1 MSKRNIQSHLIFF
14 MYKIASLLFLILIS
28 SMSVNSVFAQE
39 ISGQKISITTD
50 NTAYEEG
57 DIITVTGSIEKI
69 IPGTPIILQIFIERT
84 QVDVAQIDVSSQG
97 DFSTTFVASGPLWS
111 NDGDVSIRASYGTM
125 FTETNFTF
133 YSQVK
138 EDTFLLNQ
146 EVEIPNEGTFDVPY
160 TMKGGTVQSILL
172 NQENLGLDININTTS
187 DGSITL
193 ELNRNYIDSIKPDG
207 TNEDFIIM
215 VYNLQVNEPV
225 QTEFLDLES
234 TDESRVIQIPIKS
247 GDNLIQIIGTF
258 VIPEFGTITQFV
270 LIIAILSIIIIT
282 AKTKFRL
289 NNF

>member
-1 MSKRNIQSHLIFF
+1 

-57 DIITVTGSIEKI
+57 DVITVTGSIEKI
-69 IPGTPIILQIFIERT
+69 IPGTPIILQLFIERT

-133 YSQVK
+133 FSQVK

-207 TNEDFIIM
+207 TNEDFIII

-282 AKTKFRL
+282 TKTKFRL

>member
-1 MSKRNIQSHLIFF
+1 

>member
-1 MSKRNIQSHLIFF
+1 
-14 MYKIASLLFLILIS
+14 MYKIVSLLFLILIS
-28 SMSVNSVFAQE
+28 SMSVNSIFAQE
-39 ISGQKISITTD
+39 ISGQKISISTD
-50 NTAYEEG
+50 NIAYEEG

-69 IPGTPIILQIFIERT
+69 IPGTPMILQIFIERT
-84 QVDVAQIDVSSQG
+84 QVDIAQLDVSSQG

-111 NDGDVSIRASYGTM
+111 NDGEVSIRASYGTM

-133 YSQVK
+133 FSQVK

-207 TNEDFIIM
+207 TNEDFIII

-225 QTEFLDLES
+225 QTEFLELES

-258 VIPEFGTITQFV
+258 VIPEFGTIAQFV

>member
-1 MSKRNIQSHLIFF
+1 

-57 DIITVTGSIEKI
+57 DVITVTGSIEKI
-69 IPGTPIILQIFIERT
+69 IPGTPIILQLFIERT
-84 QVDVAQIDVSSQG
+84 QVDVAQIDVSNQG

-282 AKTKFRL
+282 TKTKFRL

>member
-1 MSKRNIQSHLIFF
+1 

-133 YSQVK
+133 FSQVK

>member
-1 MSKRNIQSHLIFF
+1 

-207 TNEDFIIM
+207 TNEDFIII

-258 VIPEFGTITQFV
+258 VIPEFGTIAQFV
-270 LIIAILSIIIIT
+270 LIIAIFSIIAIT

>member
-1 MSKRNIQSHLIFF
+1 
-14 MYKIASLLFLILIS
+14 MYKIVSLLFLILIS
-28 SMSVNSVFAQE
+28 SMSVNFIFAQE
-39 ISGQKISITTD
+39 ISGQKISISTD
-50 NTAYEEG
+50 NIAYEEG

-69 IPGTPIILQIFIERT
+69 IPGTPMILQIFIERT
-84 QVDVAQIDVSSQG
+84 QVDIAQLDVSSQG

-111 NDGDVSIRASYGTM
+111 NDGEVSIRASYGTM

-133 YSQVK
+133 FSKVT
-138 EDTFLLNQ
+138 EDTFLLNK

-187 DGSITL
+187 DGSITI
-193 ELNRNYIDSIKPDG
+193 ELDRNYIDSIKPDG
-207 TNEDFIIM
+207 TNEDFIII
-215 VYNLQVNEPV
+215 VYNSQVDEPV
-225 QTEFLDLES
+225 QTEFLELES

-247 GDNLIQIIGTF
+247 EDNLIQIIGTF
-258 VIPEFGTITQFV
+258 VIPEFGTIAQFV
-270 LIIAILSIIIIT
+270 LIIAVFSIIAIT

>member
-1 MSKRNIQSHLIFF
+1 

-57 DIITVTGSIEKI
+57 DVITVTGSIEKI
-69 IPGTPIILQIFIERT
+69 IPGTPIILQLFIERT
-84 QVDVAQIDVSSQG
+84 QVDVAQIDVSNQG

-125 FTETNFTF
+125 FAETNFTF
-133 YSQVK
+133 FSQVK

-207 TNEDFIIM
+207 TNEDFIII
-215 VYNLQVNEPV
+215 VYNLQAVSYTHLTLPTNREV
-225 QTEFLDLES
+225 
-234 TDESRVIQIPIKS
+234 
-247 GDNLIQIIGTF
+247 
-258 VIPEFGTITQFV
+258 
-270 LIIAILSIIIIT
+270 
-282 AKTKFRL
+282 
-289 NNF
+289 

>member
-1 MSKRNIQSHLIFF
+1 
-14 MYKIASLLFLILIS
+14 MYKIVSLLFLILIS
-28 SMSVNSVFAQE
+28 SMSVNSIFAQE
-39 ISGQKISITTD
+39 ISGQKISISTD
-50 NTAYEEG
+50 NIAYEEG

-69 IPGTPIILQIFIERT
+69 IPGTPMILQIFIERT
-84 QVDVAQIDVSSQG
+84 QVDIAQLDVSSQG

-111 NDGDVSIRASYGTM
+111 NDGEVSIRASYGTM

-133 YSQVK
+133 FSKVA
-138 EDTFLLNQ
+138 EDTFLLNK

-187 DGSITL
+187 DGSITI
-193 ELNRNYIDSIKPDG
+193 ELDRNYIDSIKPDG
-207 TNEDFIIM
+207 TNEDFIII
-215 VYNLQVNEPV
+215 VYNSQVDEPV
-225 QTEFLDLES
+225 QTEFLELES

-247 GDNLIQIIGTF
+247 EDNLIQIIGTF
-258 VIPEFGTITQFV
+258 VIPEFGTIAQFV
-270 LIIAILSIIIIT
+270 LIIAVFSIIAIT

>member
-1 MSKRNIQSHLIFF
+1 
-14 MYKIASLLFLILIS
+14 
-28 SMSVNSVFAQE
+28 MSVNSIFAQE

-69 IPGTPIILQIFIERT
+69 IPGTPIILQIFIDRT
-84 QVDVAQIDVSSQG
+84 QVDVAQLDVSSQG

-133 YSQVK
+133 FSQVK

-172 NQENLGLDININTTS
+172 NQANLGLDININTTS

-225 QTEFLDLES
+225 QTEFLELES

-258 VIPEFGTITQFV
+258 VIPEFGTIAQFV

-289 NNF
+289 NHF

>member
-1 MSKRNIQSHLIFF
+1 

-125 FTETNFTF
+125 FAETNFTF
-133 YSQVK
+133 FSQVK

-207 TNEDFIIM
+207 TNEDFIII

>member
-1 MSKRNIQSHLIFF
+1 
-14 MYKIASLLFLILIS
+14 MYKIVSLLFLILIS
-28 SMSVNSVFAQE
+28 SMSINSIFAQE
-39 ISGQKISITTD
+39 ISGQKISLTTD

-57 DIITVTGSIEKI
+57 DIITVTGNIDKI
-69 IPGTPIILQIFIERT
+69 LPGTPIILQIFIDRT

-125 FTETNFTF
+125 YTETNFTF
-133 YSQVK
+133 FSQVA

-146 EVEIPNEGTFDVPY
+146 EVEIPNEGTFDIPY
-160 TMKGGTVQSILL
+160 TMKGGTVQTILL

-193 ELNRNYIDSIKPDG
+193 ELARNYIDSTKPDG
-207 TNEDFIIM
+207 SNEDFIIII
-215 VYNLQVNEPV
+215 YNSQVDEPV
-225 QTEFLDLES
+225 QTEFLELES

-270 LIIAILSIIIIT
+270 LIIAIFSIIAIT

>member
-1 MSKRNIQSHLIFF
+1 

-125 FTETNFTF
+125 FTETNFIF
-133 YSQVK
+133 FSQVK

-270 LIIAILSIIIIT
+270 LIIAILSIIIIST
-282 AKTKFRL
+282 KTKFRL

>member
-1 MSKRNIQSHLIFF
+1 

-69 IPGTPIILQIFIERT
+69 IPGTPIILQIFIDRT

-207 TNEDFIIM
+207 TNEDFIII

-270 LIIAILSIIIIT
+270 LIIAILSIIIIST
-282 AKTKFRL
+282 KTKFRL

>member
-1 MSKRNIQSHLIFF
+1 

-39 ISGQKISITTD
+39 ISGKKISITTD

-125 FTETNFTF
+125 FTETNFIF
-133 YSQVK
+133 FSHVK

-270 LIIAILSIIIIT
+270 LIIAILSIIIIST
-282 AKTKFRL
+282 KTKFRL

>member
-1 MSKRNIQSHLIFF
+1 
-14 MYKIASLLFLILIS
+14 MYKIVSLLFLILIS
-28 SMSVNSVFAQE
+28 SMSINSIFAQE
-39 ISGQKISITTD
+39 ISGQKISLTTD

-57 DIITVTGSIEKI
+57 DIITVTGNIDKI
-69 IPGTPIILQIFIERT
+69 LPGTPIILQIFIDRT

-125 FTETNFTF
+125 YTETNFTF
-133 YSQVK
+133 FSQVA

-146 EVEIPNEGTFDVPY
+146 EVEIPNEGTFDIPY
-160 TMKGGTVQSILL
+160 TMKGGTVQTILL

-193 ELNRNYIDSIKPDG
+193 ELARNYIDSTKPDG
-207 TNEDFIIM
+207 SNEDFIIII
-215 VYNLQVNEPV
+215 YNSQVDEPV
-225 QTEFLDLES
+225 QTEFLELES

>member
-1 MSKRNIQSHLIFF
+1 
-14 MYKIASLLFLILIS
+14 
-28 SMSVNSVFAQE
+28 MSVNSVFAQE
-39 ISGQKISITTD
+39 ISGQKISLTTD

-57 DIITVTGSIEKI
+57 DIITVTGNIDKI
-69 IPGTPIILQIFIERT
+69 LPGTPIILQIFIDRT

-125 FTETNFTF
+125 YTETNFTF
-133 YSQVK
+133 FSQVA

-146 EVEIPNEGTFDVPY
+146 EVEIPNEGTFDIPY
-160 TMKGGTVQSILL
+160 TMKGGTVQTILL

-193 ELNRNYIDSIKPDG
+193 ELARNYIDSTKPDG
-207 TNEDFIIM
+207 SNEDFIIII
-215 VYNLQVNEPV
+215 YNSQVDEPV
-225 QTEFLDLES
+225 QTEFLELES

-270 LIIAILSIIIIT
+270 LIIAIFSIIAIT

>member
-1 MSKRNIQSHLIFF
+1 

-39 ISGQKISITTD
+39 ISGQKITITTD

-57 DIITVTGSIEKI
+57 DIITVSGSIEKI
-69 IPGTPIILQIFIERT
+69 IPGTPIILQIFIDRT

-133 YSQVK
+133 FSQVK

-146 EVEIPNEGTFDVPY
+146 EVEVPNEGTFDVPY

-225 QTEFLDLES
+225 QTEVLDLES
-234 TDESRVIQIPIKS
+234 TAESRVIQIPIKS

>member
-1 MSKRNIQSHLIFF
+1 

-69 IPGTPIILQIFIERT
+69 IPGTPMILQLFIERT
-84 QVDVAQIDVSSQG
+84 QVDIAQIDVSSQG

-111 NDGDVSIRASYGTM
+111 NDGEVSIRASYGTM

-270 LIIAILSIIIIT
+270 LIIAILSIIIIST
-282 AKTKFRL
+282 KTKFRL

>member
-1 MSKRNIQSHLIFF
+1 

-187 DGSITL
+187 DGSITV
-193 ELNRNYIDSIKPDG
+193 ELDRNYIDSIKPDG
-207 TNEDFIIM
+207 TNEDFIII

>member
-1 MSKRNIQSHLIFF
+1 
-14 MYKIASLLFLILIS
+14 MYKIVSLLFLILIS
-28 SMSVNSVFAQE
+28 SVSINSIFAQE
-39 ISGQKISITTD
+39 ISGQKISLTTD

-57 DIITVTGSIEKI
+57 DIITVTGNIDKI
-69 IPGTPIILQIFIERT
+69 LPGTPIILQIFIDRT

-111 NDGDVSIRASYGTM
+111 NDGDVKIRASYGTM

-270 LIIAILSIIIIT
+270 LIIAILSIIIIST
-282 AKTKFRL
+282 KTKFRL

>member
-1 MSKRNIQSHLIFF
+1 

-172 NQENLGLDININTTS
+172 NQENLGLDININTIS

-193 ELNRNYIDSIKPDG
+193 ELNRNYIDSVKPDG

>member
-1 MSKRNIQSHLIFF
+1 

-39 ISGQKISITTD
+39 ISGQKITIAAD

-57 DIITVTGSIEKI
+57 DIITVSGSIEKI

-84 QVDVAQIDVSSQG
+84 QVDIAQIDVSSQG

-111 NDGDVSIRASYGTM
+111 NDGDVKIRASYGTM
-125 FTETNFTF
+125 FAETNFTF
-133 YSQVK
+133 FSQVK

-160 TMKGGTVQSILL
+160 TMKGGPVQSILL

-207 TNEDFIIM
+207 TNEDFIII

>member
-1 MSKRNIQSHLIFF
+1 
-14 MYKIASLLFLILIS
+14 MYKIVSLLFLILIS
-28 SMSVNSVFAQE
+28 SVSINSIFAQE
-39 ISGQKISITTD
+39 ISGQKISLTTD

-57 DIITVTGSIEKI
+57 DIITVTGNIDKI
-69 IPGTPIILQIFIERT
+69 LPGTPIILQIFIDRT

-125 FTETNFTF
+125 YTETNFTF
-133 YSQVK
+133 FSQVA

-146 EVEIPNEGTFDVPY
+146 EVEIPNEGTFDIPY
-160 TMKGGTVQSILL
+160 TMKGGTVQTILL

-193 ELNRNYIDSIKPDG
+193 ELARNYIDSTKPDG
-207 TNEDFIIM
+207 SNEDFIIII
-215 VYNLQVNEPV
+215 YNSQVDEPV
-225 QTEFLDLES
+225 QTEFLELES

-270 LIIAILSIIIIT
+270 LIIAIFSIIAIT

>member
-1 MSKRNIQSHLIFF
+1 

-57 DIITVTGSIEKI
+57 DIITVSGSIEKI

-84 QVDVAQIDVSSQG
+84 QVDIAQIDVSSQG

-207 TNEDFIIM
+207 TNEDFIII

-270 LIIAILSIIIIT
+270 LIIAIFSIIAIT

>member
-1 MSKRNIQSHLIFF
+1 

-125 FTETNFTF
+125 FTETNFIF
-133 YSQVK
+133 FSQVK

-207 TNEDFIIM
+207 TNEDFIII

>member
-1 MSKRNIQSHLIFF
+1 

-111 NDGDVSIRASYGTM
+111 NDGEVSIRASYGTM

-133 YSQVK
+133 FSKVT

-146 EVEIPNEGTFDVPY
+146 EVEIPNEGTFDIPY
-160 TMKGGTVQSILL
+160 TMKGGIVQSILL

-258 VIPEFGTITQFV
+258 AIPEFGTITQFV
-270 LIIAILSIIIIT
+270 LIIAILSIIIIST
-282 AKTKFRL
+282 KTKFRL

>member
-1 MSKRNIQSHLIFF
+1 

-207 TNEDFIIM
+207 TNEDFIII

-282 AKTKFRL
+282 TKTKFRL

>member
-1 MSKRNIQSHLIFF
+1 
-14 MYKIASLLFLILIS
+14 MYKIVSLLFLILIS
-28 SMSVNSVFAQE
+28 SMSINSIFAQE
-39 ISGQKISITTD
+39 ISGQKISLTTD

-57 DIITVTGSIEKI
+57 DIITVTGSIEKM
-69 IPGTPIILQIFIERT
+69 IPGTPVILQIFINRT
-84 QVDVAQIDVSSQG
+84 QVDVAQIDVSNQG

-111 NDGDVSIRASYGTM
+111 NDGDVSIRASYATM
-125 FTETNFTF
+125 FTETVFTF
-133 YSQVK
+133 FSQVP

-146 EVEIPNEGTFDVPY
+146 EVEIPNEGTFDIPY

-187 DGSITL
+187 DGSLTL
-193 ELNRNYIDSIKPDG
+193 ELDRNYIDSIKSDG
-207 TNEDFIIM
+207 SNEDFIIII
-215 VYNLQVNEPV
+215 YNSQVDEPA
-225 QTEFLDLES
+225 QTELLELKS
-234 TDESRVIQIPIKS
+234 TGESRVIQIPIKT

-270 LIIAILSIIIIT
+270 LIIAIFSIIVIT

>member
-1 MSKRNIQSHLIFF
+1 

-69 IPGTPIILQIFIERT
+69 IPGTPIILQLFIERT

-133 YSQVK
+133 FSQVK

>member
-1 MSKRNIQSHLIFF
+1 

-133 YSQVK
+133 FSQVK

-270 LIIAILSIIIIT
+270 LIIAILSIIIIST
-282 AKTKFRL
+282 KTKFRL

>member
-1 MSKRNIQSHLIFF
+1 

-84 QVDVAQIDVSSQG
+84 QVDIAQIDVSSQG

-270 LIIAILSIIIIT
+270 LIIAILSIIIIST
-282 AKTKFRL
+282 KTKFRL

>member
-1 MSKRNIQSHLIFF
+1 

-111 NDGDVSIRASYGTM
+111 NDGDVLIRASYGTM

-133 YSQVK
+133 FSQVK

-193 ELNRNYIDSIKPDG
+193 ELNRNYIDSVKPDG

-270 LIIAILSIIIIT
+270 LIIAILSIIIIST
-282 AKTKFRL
+282 KTKFRL